1 MRFNLGF
8 FLMEA
13 LKNLRLNI
21 LMSITA
27 VTTTFIC
34 ILVFGLGLLVSAHI
48 QSIIGSVREDV
59 SVEAFMP
66 NATSQ
71 GRLPRKRCRNL
82 ARGRQRDTGLRRA
95 GVRRVQ
101 GQVQRPAGPVRG
113 PGPGCLPPSI
123 QIQLVDPNSAS
134 AVAERLKE
142 QGFTEG
148 NLSYPQQ
155 TIDRL
160 NSITS
165 YVIWGLYG
173 ATLLF
178 LVASVL
184 LISNAIRLSIFARRK
199 EIEVMKLVGASDG
212 FVRTPFVFEGLLQAF
227 AGASLAAFAV
237 IWINLRRLVAQRPSL
252 RTDLQRRSKRLLD
265 PATPDRRRSRYRRNR
280 QLPLRNPIP
289 QEDLAPQALN
299 LQQGPGTRKLKC

>member
-8 FLMEA
+8 FLAEA
-13 LKNLRLNI
+13 LKNLRLNL

-27 VTTTFIC
+27 ITTTFIC

-48 QSIIGSVREDV
+48 QGIIDSVREDV

-66 NATSQ
+66 NTT
-71 GRLPRKRCRNL
+71 RKDVIALKNEVETWPEVAEVTRVSEEQAFAEFKDKFEDQPDL
-82 ARGRQRDTGLRRA
+82 YQDLDTG
-95 GVRRVQ
+95 VF
-101 GQVQRPAGPVRG
+101 
-113 PGPGCLPPSI
+113 PPSV
-123 QIQLVDPNSAS
+123 QIQLEDPGSAG
-134 AVAERLKE
+134 AVAERLKD
-142 QGFTEG
+142 QGFTER

-160 NSITS
+160 NSMTS

-178 LVASVL
+178 LIASVL

-227 AGASLAAFAV
+227 VGATLAAFAV
-237 IWINLRRLVAQRPSL
+237 IWINLLFVDWSHNA
-252 RTDLQRRSKRLLD
+252 
-265 PATPDRRRSRYRRNR
+265 
-280 QLPLRNPIP
+280 LPYVPISV
-289 QEDLAPQALN
+289 DALN
-299 LQQGPGTRKLKC
+299 AVSTLSVLIAVGVAIGVIGSFLSVTRFLRKI

>member
-1 MRFNLGF
+1 MKFNFGF
-8 FLMEA
+8 FVAEA
-13 LKNLRLNI
+13 VKNLRL

-34 ILVFGLGLLVSAHI
+34 ILVFGLGLLVSDHI

-66 NATSQ
+66 DASGQEVDALANKVAGWPEVASVTKVTQEEAFAEFKDKFEDQPDLYKDLDQ
-71 GRLPRKRCRNL
+71 G
-82 ARGRQRDTGLRRA
+82 
-95 GVRRVQ
+95 VF
-101 GQVQRPAGPVRG
+101 PASV
-113 PGPGCLPPSI
+113 
-123 QIQLVDPNSAS
+123 QIQLNDPDRAND
-134 AVAERLKE
+134 VAGRLKQE
-142 QGFTEG
+142 GFTES

-160 NSITS
+160 NSVTS

-227 AGASLAAFAV
+227 VGATLAAFAV
-237 IWINLRRLVAQRPSL
+237 IWINLLFVDWSHHALPYVPISGDAVNVLSTLILLIIVGVGIGVFGSFLSVTRFL
-252 RTDLQRRSKRLLD
+252 RK
-265 PATPDRRRSRYRRNR
+265 
-280 QLPLRNPIP
+280 I
-289 QEDLAPQALN
+289 
-299 LQQGPGTRKLKC
+299 

>member
-8 FLMEA
+8 FLAEA
-13 LKNLRLNI
+13 LKNLRLNL

-71 GRLPRKRCRNL
+71 EVDAL
-82 ARGRQRDTGLRRA
+82 ANEVETWPEVANVTRVSEEQAFAEFKDKFEDQPDLYRDLDL
-95 GVRRVQ
+95 GVF
-101 GQVQRPAGPVRG
+101 
-113 PGPGCLPPSI
+113 PPSI
-123 QIQLVDPNSAS
+123 QIQLEDPHRAS
-134 AVAERLKE
+134 AVAARLKE
-142 QGFTEG
+142 QGFTER

-227 AGASLAAFAV
+227 AGACFAAFAV
-237 IWINLRRLVAQRPSL
+237 IWINLLFVDWSHNALPYVPISSDAVNAFSTLLLLISVGVAIGVIGSFL
-252 RTDLQRRSKRLLD
+252 SV
-265 PATPDRRRSRYRRNR
+265 
-280 QLPLRNPIP
+280 
-289 QEDLAPQALN
+289 
-299 LQQGPGTRKLKC
+299 TRFLKKI

>member
-8 FLMEA
+8 FLVEA
-13 LKNLRLNI
+13 LKNLRLNL

-71 GRLPRKRCRNL
+71 EVEAL
-82 ARGRQRDTGLRRA
+82 ANEVETWPKVAVVTRVSEEQAFAEFKDKFEDQPDLYRDLDL
-95 GVRRVQ
+95 GVF
-101 GQVQRPAGPVRG
+101 
-113 PGPGCLPPSI
+113 PPSI
-123 QIQLVDPNSAS
+123 QIQLEDPDSAG

-142 QGFTEG
+142 QGFTER

-165 YVIWGLYG
+165 YMIWGLYA

-178 LVASVL
+178 LIASVL

-227 AGASLAAFAV
+227 AGASLAALAV
-237 IWINLRRLVAQRPSL
+237 IWINLLFVDWSHNALPYVPVSSDAVNDFSTLLVLIAVGVGIGVIGSFL
-252 RTDLQRRSKRLLD
+252 SV
-265 PATPDRRRSRYRRNR
+265 
-280 QLPLRNPIP
+280 
-289 QEDLAPQALN
+289 
-299 LQQGPGTRKLKC
+299 TRFLKKI

>member
-1 MRFNLGF
+1 MRFRPRF
-8 FLMEA
+8 FLAEA
-13 LKNLRLNI
+13 LKNLRLNP

-48 QSIIGSVREDV
+48 QSIIDSVREDV

-66 NATSQ
+66 NTTRKDVVALVKQVEEWPEVANATRVSEEQ
-71 GRLPRKRCRNL
+71 AFAEFKDKFEDQPDLYQDL
-82 ARGRQRDTGLRRA
+82 QTG
-95 GVRRVQ
+95 VF
-101 GQVQRPAGPVRG
+101 
-113 PGPGCLPPSI
+113 PPSV
-123 QIQLVDPNSAS
+123 QIQLEDPDSAG
-134 AVAERLKE
+134 AVAARLKD
-142 QGFTEG
+142 QGFTER

-227 AGASLAAFAV
+227 AGATLAAFAV
-237 IWINLRRLVAQRPSL
+237 IWINLLFVDWSHNA
-252 RTDLQRRSKRLLD
+252 
-265 PATPDRRRSRYRRNR
+265 
-280 QLPLRNPIP
+280 LPYVPISS
-289 QEDLAPQALN
+289 DALN
-299 LQQGPGTRKLKC
+299 AFSTLLVLIAVGVAVGVIGSFLSVTRFLRKI

>member
-1 MRFNLGF
+1 MRVRPGF
-8 FLMEA
+8 FLAEA
-13 LKNLRLNI
+13 LKNLRLNP

-48 QSIIGSVREDV
+48 QGIIDSVREDV

-66 NATSQ
+66 NSTRKDVVALVKQVEEWPEVANATRVSEEQ
-71 GRLPRKRCRNL
+71 AFAKFKDKFEDQPDLYQDL
-82 ARGRQRDTGLRRA
+82 QTG
-95 GVRRVQ
+95 VF
-101 GQVQRPAGPVRG
+101 
-113 PGPGCLPPSI
+113 PPSV
-123 QIQLVDPNSAS
+123 QIQLEDPDSAG
-134 AVAERLKE
+134 AVAARLKN
-142 QGFTEG
+142 QGFTER

-227 AGASLAAFAV
+227 AGATLAAFAV
-237 IWINLRRLVAQRPSL
+237 IWINLLFVDWSHNA
-252 RTDLQRRSKRLLD
+252 
-265 PATPDRRRSRYRRNR
+265 
-280 QLPLRNPIP
+280 LPYVPISS
-289 QEDLAPQALN
+289 DALN
-299 LQQGPGTRKLKC
+299 AFSTLLVLIAVGVAIGVIGSFLSVTRFLRKI

>member
-8 FLMEA
+8 FLTEA
-13 LKNLRLNI
+13 LKNLRLNM

-48 QSIIGSVREDV
+48 QSIISSVREDV

-66 NATSQ
+66 NAS
-71 GRLPRKRCRNL
+71 GREVDALANEVETWPEVASVTQVSEEQAFAEFKDKFEDQPDLYEDLNL
-82 ARGRQRDTGLRRA
+82 
-95 GVRRVQ
+95 GVF
-101 GQVQRPAGPVRG
+101 PA
-113 PGPGCLPPSI
+113 SI
-123 QIQLVDPNSAS
+123 QIQLEDPVGAS

-142 QGFTEG
+142 QGFTER

-165 YVIWGLYG
+165 YVMWGLYG

-227 AGASLAAFAV
+227 VGASFAAFAV
-237 IWINLRRLVAQRPSL
+237 IWINLLFVDWSHNALPYVPISSDAVNAFSTLLLLIAIGVAMGVIGSFV
-252 RTDLQRRSKRLLD
+252 SV
-265 PATPDRRRSRYRRNR
+265 
-280 QLPLRNPIP
+280 
-289 QEDLAPQALN
+289 
-299 LQQGPGTRKLKC
+299 TRFLKKI

>member
-1 MRFNLGF
+1 MRFNLAF
-8 FLMEA
+8 FLAEA
-13 LKNLRLNI
+13 LKNLRLNL

-48 QSIIGSVREDV
+48 QSIIDSVREDV

-66 NATSQ
+66 NTTRKDVVALVKQVEEWPEVANATRVSEEQ
-71 GRLPRKRCRNL
+71 AFAEFKDKFEDQPDLYQDL
-82 ARGRQRDTGLRRA
+82 QTG
-95 GVRRVQ
+95 VF
-101 GQVQRPAGPVRG
+101 
-113 PGPGCLPPSI
+113 PPSV
-123 QIQLVDPNSAS
+123 QIQLEDPDSAG
-134 AVAERLKE
+134 AVAARLKD
-142 QGFTEG
+142 QGFTER

-178 LVASVL
+178 LIASVL

-227 AGASLAAFAV
+227 AGATLAAFAV
-237 IWINLRRLVAQRPSL
+237 IWINLLFVDWSHNA
-252 RTDLQRRSKRLLD
+252 
-265 PATPDRRRSRYRRNR
+265 
-280 QLPLRNPIP
+280 LPYVPISS
-289 QEDLAPQALN
+289 DALN
-299 LQQGPGTRKLKC
+299 AVSTLLVMIAVGVAIGVIGSFLSVTRFLRKI

>member
-8 FLMEA
+8 FLAET
-13 LKNLRLNI
+13 LKNLRLNL

-71 GRLPRKRCRNL
+71 EVDAL
-82 ARGRQRDTGLRRA
+82 ANEVETWPEVTIVTRVSEEQAFAEFKDKFEDQPDLYQDLDL
-95 GVRRVQ
+95 GVF
-101 GQVQRPAGPVRG
+101 
-113 PGPGCLPPSI
+113 PPSI
-123 QIQLVDPNSAS
+123 QIQLEDPHNAS

-142 QGFTEG
+142 QGFTER

-165 YVIWGLYG
+165 YVMWGLYG

-237 IWINLRRLVAQRPSL
+237 IWINLLFVDWSHNAIPYVPISSDAVNAFSTLLLLIAVGVAIGVIGSFL
-252 RTDLQRRSKRLLD
+252 SV
-265 PATPDRRRSRYRRNR
+265 
-280 QLPLRNPIP
+280 
-289 QEDLAPQALN
+289 
-299 LQQGPGTRKLKC
+299 TRFLKKI

>member
-8 FLMEA
+8 FLAEA
-13 LKNLRLNI
+13 LKNLRLNL

-27 VTTTFIC
+27 ITTTFIC

-48 QSIIGSVREDV
+48 QGIIDSVREDV

-66 NATSQ
+66 NTT
-71 GRLPRKRCRNL
+71 RKDVIALKNEVETWPEVAEVTRVSEEQAFAEFKDKFEDQPDL
-82 ARGRQRDTGLRRA
+82 YQDLDTG
-95 GVRRVQ
+95 VF
-101 GQVQRPAGPVRG
+101 
-113 PGPGCLPPSI
+113 PPSV
-123 QIQLVDPNSAS
+123 QIQLEDPGSAG
-134 AVAERLKE
+134 AVAERLKD
-142 QGFTEG
+142 QGFTER

-160 NSITS
+160 NSMTS

-178 LVASVL
+178 LIASVL

-227 AGASLAAFAV
+227 VGATLAAFAV
-237 IWINLRRLVAQRPSL
+237 IWINLLFVDWSHNA
-252 RTDLQRRSKRLLD
+252 
-265 PATPDRRRSRYRRNR
+265 
-280 QLPLRNPIP
+280 LPYVPISV
-289 QEDLAPQALN
+289 DALN
-299 LQQGPGTRKLKC
+299 AVSTLSVLIAVGVAIGVIGSFLSVTRYLRKI

>member
-8 FLMEA
+8 FLGEA
-13 LKNLRLNI
+13 VKNLRLNL

-66 NATSQ
+66 EASSQ
-71 GRLPRKRCRNL
+71 EVDSL
-82 ARGRQRDTGLRRA
+82 ASKVESWPEVASVTKVSEEQAFAEFKDKYEDQPDLYEDLDQ
-95 GVRRVQ
+95 GVF
-101 GQVQRPAGPVRG
+101 PASV
-113 PGPGCLPPSI
+113 
-123 QIQLVDPNSAS
+123 QIQLTDPDNAND
-134 AVAERLKE
+134 VAGRLKQE
-142 QGFTEG
+142 GFTER

-160 NSITS
+160 NSVTS
-165 YVIWGLYG
+165 YVSWGLYG

-227 AGASLAAFAV
+227 VGASLAAFAV
-237 IWINLRRLVAQRPSL
+237 IWINLLFVDWSHNALPYVPISSGAVNAFSTL
-252 RTDLQRRSKRLLD
+252 ILLIVVGVIIGVIG
-265 PATPDRRRSRYRRNR
+265 SF
-280 QLPLRNPIP
+280 LSV
-289 QEDLAPQALN
+289 
-299 LQQGPGTRKLKC
+299 TRFLKKI